1 MCEKTIYC
9 EYKPDDRRAIQK
21 AIDSC
26 PAGGKV
32 VVPRGEWKSGPLTLK
47 SNLTLEVAEDC
58 VISFSDCMEDYLPPV
73 FTRWEGVECYNY
85 KSLIYARDCENITIT
100 GKGTFFWQRTE
111 LVALEKAAA
120 AGCDCPL
127 RGTEQGY
134 PTGRAGVCHAGGC
147 PAPVFSAADFL

>member
-85 KSLIYARDCENITIT
+85 KPLIYARDCENITIT
-100 GKGTFFWQRTE
+100 GKGTFFGNGQSWWHWKSCSSR
-111 LVALEKAAA
+111 LRLPFARRRARVSNRKS
-120 AGCDCPL
+120 GCLP
-127 RGTEQGY
+127 RGRL
-134 PTGRAGVCHAGGC
+134 PCARLFC
-147 PAPVFSAADFL
+147 S